1 MKTVIIDNSLCA
13 LPFSDKIQPE
23 IIYRYLEAL
32 GSAGV
37 KYAEIDF
44 RTVMKMH
51 ELPDGIGYIFRLTNP
66 MFAELTSVFDFD
78 YVSVTLNDL
87 KKSVKLYAPVIM
99 EFPGMTKVPNEL
111 LGLAQRQLSS
121 RISMVRLRG
130 SYGMMSFQEAAELV
144 MRAKSAVAVP
154 VDFCPMNARRT
165 AMDTALKCTLANAD
179 SVTMGMGLP
188 KNFASFEEY
197 LLEMMSFDSRI
208 PQEFDL
214 QAVCRAAVY
223 HKLIFGERRDGITQV
238 MELLDRDIESR
249 VNVDTGERV
258 RARVRHGDFA
268 LVRSNYVSAL
278 ERMAEQQEI
287 PEDFA
292 MEIFDAIKKYDAS
305 LYESDLSY
313 IPGLDLL
320 N

>member
-13 LPFSDKIQPE
+13 LPFSDEIQPD

-32 GSAGV
+32 GKAGV
-37 KYAEIDF
+37 RYAEIDF

-87 KKSVKLYAPVIM
+87 KKSCKLHAPVVM

-121 RISMVRLRG
+121 RISMIRLRG
-130 SYGMMSFQEAAELV
+130 SYGMMSFEEVAELV
-144 MRAKSAVAVP
+144 LRAKNSVPVP

-165 AMDTALKCTLANAD
+165 AMDIALKCTLANAD

-197 LLEMMSFDSRI
+197 LLEMMAFDSRI
-208 PQEFDL
+208 PQEFNL
-214 QAVCRAAVY
+214 QEVCRAAVY
-223 HKLIFGERRDGITQV
+223 HKLIFGEPRDGITQV

-258 RARVRHGDFA
+258 RVRVRHRDFA
-268 LVRSNYVSAL
+268 LLRKNYESVL

-287 PEDFA
+287 PEDLA
-292 MEIFDAIKKYDAS
+292 AEMFDAIKRYDAS
-305 LYESDLSY
+305 LFESELSY
-313 IPGLDLL
+313 MPELDLL

>member
-13 LPFSDKIQPE
+13 LPFSDKVQPE
-23 IIYRYLEAL
+23 MIFRYLEAL
-32 GSAGV
+32 GNAGV

-51 ELPDGIGYIFRLTNP
+51 ELPDNIGYIFRLTNP

-78 YVSVTLNDL
+78 YVSVTLKDL
-87 KKSVKLYAPVIM
+87 KKSVRLSAPVIM

-121 RISMVRLRG
+121 KIAMIRLRG
-130 SYGMMSFQEAAELV
+130 SFGLMSFEESAELV
-144 MRAKSAVAVP
+144 RQAKNAVP
-154 VDFCPMNARRT
+154 VPIDFCPLNARRT
-165 AMDTALKCTLANAD
+165 ALDVALKCSLANAD
-179 SVTMGMGLP
+179 SVTMGLGLP

-208 PQEFDL
+208 PQEFNL
-214 QAVCRAAVY
+214 QAVCTAAVY
-223 HKLIFGERRDGITQV
+223 HKLIFGEARDGITQV

-258 RARVRHGDFA
+258 RVRVRHRDFA
-268 LVRSNYVSAL
+268 LVQRHFACAV
-278 ERMAEQQEI
+278 ERMAQQEEI
-287 PEDFA
+287 PEDLA
-292 MEIFDAIKKYDAS
+292 AEIFEAIKKYDAS

-313 IPGLDLL
+313 LPELDLL

>member
-13 LPFSDKIQPE
+13 LPFSDEVQPD

-32 GSAGV
+32 GQAGV

-51 ELPDGIGYIFRLTNP
+51 ELPEGIGYIFRLTNP
-66 MFAELTSVFDFD
+66 MFAELTTVFDFD

-87 KKSVKLYAPVIM
+87 KKSCKLHAPVIM

-121 RISMVRLRG
+121 RISMIRLRG
-130 SYGMMSFQEAAELV
+130 SYEMLSFKEVSELV
-144 MRAKSAVAVP
+144 LHAKNAVP
-154 VDFCPMNARRT
+154 VPIDICPMNARRT
-165 AMDTALKCTLANAD
+165 ALDIAIKSTLANAD

-197 LLEMMSFDSRI
+197 LLEMMSFISSI
-208 PQEFDL
+208 PQNFNL

-223 HKLIFGERRDGITQV
+223 HKLIFGEARDGITQV
-238 MELLDRDIESR
+238 MELLDKDIESR
-249 VNVDTGERV
+249 MNVDTGERV
-258 RARVRHGDFA
+258 RVRVRHRDFA
-268 LVRSNYVSAL
+268 LLQRNYLSVL
-278 ERMAEQQEI
+278 ERMAQQEEI
-287 PEDFA
+287 PEELA
-292 MEIFDAIKKYDAS
+292 AEMFDAIKRYDAS
-305 LYESDLSY
+305 LFENDLSY
-313 IPGLDLL
+313 IPELDLL